1 MQVIWQGVPL
11 DDVRDNAGQRER
23 VRSEL
28 GLDPGRLAVGTIAN
42 YVAQKDY
49 PNFFEAVRRVSA
61 GALARFFVIGQGPL
75 ARQVESLHATTGVA
89 DRVVLLGTRSDAVSV
104 MAGWDIFVLASR
116 FEGLPVALMEAMA
129 MGLPIVATEVGGV
142 PEAVRNGIEGL
153 LVPAGRPDLLAAAI
167 ERLAGDEA
175 LRQTMGAAA
184 RQRSAI
190 FDIRSSTRALEQM
203 YLSAIRHV

>member
-11 DDVRDNAGQRER
+11 DDVGHNAGQRER

-28 GLDPGRLAVGTIAN
+28 GLDPGRLAIGTIAN

-49 PNFFEAVRRVSA
+49 PNLFEAVRRVS
-61 GALARFFVIGQGPL
+61 GSALARFFVIGQGPL

-153 LVPAGRPDLLAAAI
+153 LVPPGRPDLLAAAI
-167 ERLAGDEA
+167 ERLAGDES

-190 FDIRSSTRALEQM
+190 FDIRTSTRALEQM
-203 YLSAIRHV
+203 YLSALRHV

>member
-1 MQVIWQGVPL
+1 
-11 DDVRDNAGQRER
+11 
-23 VRSEL
+23 
-28 GLDPGRLAVGTIAN
+28 
-42 YVAQKDY
+42 
-49 PNFFEAVRRVSA
+49 
-61 GALARFFVIGQGPL
+61 
-75 ARQVESLHATTGVA
+75 
-89 DRVVLLGTRSDAVSV
+89 
-104 MAGWDIFVLASR
+104 
-116 FEGLPVALMEAMA
+116 